1 MPKPTAFARDLEHDL
16 RDPKFREAYTTA
28 RARIDAID
36 GIIRQLD
43 EARARLG
50 LSKAELARRVGVNEV
65 AIRRLFTAEGANP
78 TMKTLVNVA
87 SVLGLELRVLPP
99 SPHRAPSRT
108 GAGSRNSPT
117 RRRSLA

>member
-16 RDPKFREAYTTA
+16 RDPKFREAYSTA

-36 GIIRQLD
+36 RIIRQLD
-43 EARARLG
+43 EARSRLG
-50 LSKAELARRVGVNEV
+50 LSKAELARRVGINEV
-65 AIRRLFTAEGANP
+65 AIRRLFTADGANP